1 MHTISRDQARGGR
14 KTWRMTSCKRK
25 WTDLSRSH
33 KLEIVQLSLEK
44 VSQTHLAKKFGCSQS
59 TISKIL
65 CQKDEIRQD
74 PAENKVKDRKR
85 KRGGK
90 DDDVEKA
97 LYTWFTDACVRN
109 TPITTAILE
118 EKARQFTAGLDKPN
132 FQVTTGWL
140 CRWKARHGIKYKRA
154 HGEKNDADIESADA
168 WASTVL
174 CDLLCDFKP
183 RNIYNADETGIYYC
197 TLPDSTLTFSTD
209 HLSGSKKVK
218 DRITALVAVNM
229 DGSDKRPLLIVGKS
243 WQPRWFRG
251 VQQLPLSYSNN
262 NNMWMTGDLFRTWLA
277 DFERDMAKKNRFIVV
292 VVDHCAAYP
301 KDSADNL
308 SHIKLVFLP
317 PNVTSVIQPC
327 DMGIIRNLKANYRR
341 KIVSRIVTCID
352 SSSTVTVSSLVKS
365 ITLLDSM
372 HMLKVASQDV
382 KESSIVNCFSK
393 AGFITSSSENDD
405 STKQPP
411 LGLSAEEFSG
421 FLDIDSSLECHGVLS
436 DEDICAS
443 VQQDTEPLPESD
455 EESAE
460 DPLPQ

>member
-1 MHTISRDQARGGR
+1 ML
-14 KTWRMTSCKRK
+14 RMTSCKRK
-25 WTDLSRSH
+25 QTDLSLSQ

-44 VSQTHLAKKFGCSQS
+44 VSQTHLAQKFGCSQS

-65 CQKDEIRQD
+65 RQKDEIRQD
-74 PAENKVKDRKR
+74 ATENKVKDRKR

-97 LYTWFTDACVRN
+97 LYTWFTDARIRN
-109 TPITTAILE
+109 TLIMTAILE
-118 EKARQFTAGLDKPN
+118 EKTRQFAAGLDKPN

-140 CRWKARHGIKYKRA
+140 CWWMAQYGIKYKRA
-154 HGEKNDADIESADA
+154 HGEKNDDDIESAEV

-174 CDLLCDFKP
+174 CDLLRDFEP
-183 RNIYNADETGIYYC
+183 QNIYNANETGIYYR
-197 TLPDSTLTFSTD
+197 TLPDGTLTFSTD
-209 HLSGSKKVK
+209 HLSDNKKVK
-218 DRITALVAVNM
+218 DRIRALVTVNM

-251 VQQLPLSYSNN
+251 VQQLPLPYSNN
-262 NNMWMTGDLFRTWLA
+262 KNAWMTGDLFRTWLA
-277 DFERDMAKKNRFIVV
+277 DFEQDMAKKNRFIVV

-308 SHIKLVFLP
+308 PHIKLVFLP

-393 AGFITSSSENDD
+393 VGFITSSSENDD
-405 STKQPP
+405 ST
-411 LGLSAEEFSG
+411 
-421 FLDIDSSLECHGVLS
+421 
-436 DEDICAS
+436 
-443 VQQDTEPLPESD
+443 
-455 EESAE
+455 
-460 DPLPQ
+460 